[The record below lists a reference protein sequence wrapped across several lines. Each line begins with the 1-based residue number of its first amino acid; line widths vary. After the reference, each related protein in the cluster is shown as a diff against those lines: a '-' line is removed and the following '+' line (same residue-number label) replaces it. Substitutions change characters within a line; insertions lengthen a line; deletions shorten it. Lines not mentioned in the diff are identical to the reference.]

1 MDELFEELFK
11 EAVSEFTRAEHLFYV
26 SLKYTRTGDVI
37 MSLLDRLIACI
48 EQSMNVLFKLKEIK
62 DIPSAPIPKA
72 NMIKQEFAEDEL
84 IVKAMDLFIRMRK
97 LRRFERSVTG
107 EFRRTLKVS
116 INMPDED
123 EPAIV
128 DIDTGQIYY
137 DLVKEYLEH
146 IKEMISD
153 D

>member
-1 MDELFEELFK
+1 MN
-11 EAVSEFTRAEHLFYV
+11 HL
-26 SLKYTRTGDVI
+26 
-37 MSLLDRLIACI
+37 
-48 EQSMNVLFKLKEIK
+48 IK
-62 DIPSAPIPKA
+62 K
-72 NMIKQEFAEDEL
+72 EFAEDK
-84 IVKAMDLFIRMRK
+84 IIIKAMDLFIRMRK

-116 INMPDED
+116 IDVPDED

-137 DLVKEYLEH
+137 DIVKDYLEH

>member
-1 MDELFEELFK
+1 MKELFEEAL
-11 EAVSEFTRAEHLFYV
+11 SEFKRADHLFYV

-62 DIPSAPIPKA
+62 DIPAAPIPKA
-72 NMIKQEFAEDEL
+72 HLIKKEFAEDK
-84 IVKAMDLFIRMRK
+84 IIIKAMDLFIRMRK

-137 DLVKEYLEH
+137 DIVKEYLEH

>member
-48 EQSMNVLFKLKEIK
+48 EQSMNVLFKIKEIK
-62 DIPSAPIPKA
+62 DIPPAPIPKA
-72 NMIKQEFAEDEL
+72 NMIKQEFAEDPL
-84 IVKAMDLFIRMRK
+84 ILKTMDLFIRMRM

-137 DLVKEYLEH
+137 DIVKDYLEH